1 MTEPRC
7 PALLS
12 ITVLGLLLALPAH
25 GQSYTTVPGKTLVSM
40 MGVADPNAVNE
51 WYQTALM
58 AAASISD
65 EKRVKD
71 LIERKAN
78 VNAASKVGMTALM
91 YANNIPIVKLL
102 LGAGA
107 SVKDKDFSGKTAL
120 YYATQRADPE
130 VVRTLIEAGADV
142 NARDDKGRS
151 ALQLANLQL
160 RYDNFSNQALR
171 YAYRA
176 KVHKVVDLLVAS
188 GAKAGHS

>member
-1 MTEPRC
+1 
-7 PALLS
+7 
-12 ITVLGLLLALPAH
+12 
-25 GQSYTTVPGKTLVSM
+25 M
-40 MGVADPNAVNE
+40 MGVTDPNAVNE
-51 WYQTALM
+51 WWQTALM

-78 VNAASKVGMTALM
+78 VNAASRVGMTALM
-91 YANNIPIVKLL
+91 YANGIPVVKLL

-130 VVRTLIEAGADV
+130 VVRALIEAGADV

-171 YAYRA
+171 DAYRV
-176 KVHKVVDLLVAS
+176 KVQKVIDLLVAS
-188 GAKAGHS
+188 GAKADDP